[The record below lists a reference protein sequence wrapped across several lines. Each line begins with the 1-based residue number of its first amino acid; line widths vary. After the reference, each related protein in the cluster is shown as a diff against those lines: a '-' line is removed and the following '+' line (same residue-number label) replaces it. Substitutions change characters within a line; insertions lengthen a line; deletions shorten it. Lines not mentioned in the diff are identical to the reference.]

1 MMDIQIFFV
10 KSIIH
15 YTCLT
20 IHYIFL
26 ETITSSASTGAIS
39 INYPSSSSSSS
50 GGSTS
55 VGFFDTLPYI
65 RLEGLTADYLNVLI
79 VILMAFYGL
88 SIFSSYLNLQPLI
101 DQFTG
106 MHFIVHSVSSSSTN
120 MVNVMIKIFHERI
133 LIQNKFSQF
142 CLPTTQTTQ
151 FFSSCIDNN
160 MSIQPAA
167 TCFRLLNMN

>member
-1 MMDIQIFFV
+1 MMDILIFFV

-15 YTCLT
+15 HTCLT
-20 IHYIFL
+20 IHYLFL

-106 MHFIVHSVSSSSTN
+106 MHFIVHSVSSSNTN
-120 MVNVMIKIFHERI
+120 IVNVMIKYFTKGFLSR
-133 LIQNKFSQF
+133 
-142 CLPTTQTTQ
+142 
-151 FFSSCIDNN
+151 
-160 MSIQPAA
+160 
-167 TCFRLLNMN
+167 

>member
-1 MMDIQIFFV
+1 MGSSGT
-10 KSIIH
+10 K
-15 YTCLT
+15 
-20 IHYIFL
+20 
-26 ETITSSASTGAIS
+26 TITSSASTGAIS

-79 VILMAFYGL
+79 VVLMLFYGL

-106 MHFIVHSVSSSSTN
+106 MHFITHSVSSSNTN
-120 MVNVMIKIFHERI
+120 IVNVR
-133 LIQNKFSQF
+133 
-142 CLPTTQTTQ
+142 
-151 FFSSCIDNN
+151 
-160 MSIQPAA
+160 
-167 TCFRLLNMN
+167 

>member
-1 MMDIQIFFV
+1 MTDIWIS
-10 KSIIH
+10 SIIH
-15 YTCLT
+15 YTFL
-20 IHYIFL
+20 IFHYIFL

-79 VILMAFYGL
+79 VILMLFYGL

-106 MHFIVHSVSSSSTN
+106 MHFIIHSVSSSNTN
-120 MVNVMIKIFHERI
+120 IVNVMINIFHERI
-133 LIQNKFSQF
+133 LILKTFSRF
-142 CLPTTQTTQ
+142 CLPTT
-151 FFSSCIDNN
+151 
-160 MSIQPAA
+160 
-167 TCFRLLNMN
+167 

>member
-15 YTCLT
+15 HTCLT
-20 IHYIFL
+20 IHYLFL

-106 MHFIVHSVSSSSTN
+106 MHFIVHSVSSSNTN

-133 LIQNKFSQF
+133 LVQNKLFVEYGCIQSK
-142 CLPTTQTTQ
+142 TTQLILLDHLNKRVIK
-151 FFSSCIDNN
+151 SSEDDQQR
-160 MSIQPAA
+160 S
-167 TCFRLLNMN
+167 